1 MFIKYF
7 FNFTIYWHFLV
18 RSNLFWFN
26 IHKIKI
32 KLQLITF
39 QTYFR
44 WSAARDY
51 RINLTIITYFHLFQ
65 RAFEIDRFI
74 ICNCSTLFKIG
85 FVHIFRN
92 HFPELTDGILRPEV
106 AIVRCGQRPQHLWG
120 HRSPYPQPEAA
131 TVPFAQRAQDSLCH
145 KWLHNIRMFPK
156 PLWCKVFPKC
166 YP

>member
-92 HFPELTDGILRPEV
+92 HFLKVKDGILEPED
-106 AIVRCGQRPQHLWG
+106 AIVGCDRRSQRLWS
-120 HRSPYPQPEAA
+120 HSNPYSRPEAA
-131 TVPFAQRAQDSLCH
+131 TVPCARRH
-145 KWLHNIRMFPK
+145 KILEVTNDYVI
-156 PLWCKVFPKC
+156 
-166 YP
+166 